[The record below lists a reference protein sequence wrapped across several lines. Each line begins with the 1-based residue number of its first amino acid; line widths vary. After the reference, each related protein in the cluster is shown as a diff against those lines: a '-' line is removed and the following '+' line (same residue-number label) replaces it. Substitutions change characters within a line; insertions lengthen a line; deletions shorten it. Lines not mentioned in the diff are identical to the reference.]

1 MSAETVSVTTAAA
14 SPRPEDERLPVG
26 RSFTYGLQHVLTM
39 YGGIIAV
46 PLIVGSAAGLNAQE
60 TASLVTACL
69 FISGLATILQS
80 VGVKFIG
87 SQLPLVQGV
96 SFTAVATITA
106 ILSDGQLTDVF
117 GAIIVASAIGFFA
130 ATFFAK
136 ILRFFPPVVTGVVIT
151 SIGMTLIPVAANW
164 AMGGDESAPG
174 YGSVANIML
183 ALGTLAIIMLFSKM
197 GIAAL
202 SRLSILIGLV
212 VGTIIASALG
222 LADFSG
228 VGDGSPVSVPMPF
241 AFGLPTFDLAA
252 IISMSIVIVVIMTE
266 TTADIIAVGEVIKT
280 PVDSRRIADGLR
292 ADMLSSAV
300 APVFNSF
307 TQSAFAQNVGLVAI
321 TGVRSRWVV
330 AAGGVILLVLGLV
343 PWLGQVVAAVPM
355 PVLGGAGIVLFG
367 TVAASGI
374 RNLATVKYE
383 GNMNLIIVAT
393 ALAFGMVPVVRP
405 DFYDALPAWFQTI
418 FHSGISSA
426 AIMAVLLN
434 IVFNELKLGNSEN
447 PSVFAAKPVR
457 YLTRDQLEGLED
469 GDAFVDGKLVDC
481 DGEEIPV
488 VPPEKLEE
496 VRTLIAQ
503 GEVTTTQEIP
513 ALVGAVLAES
523 ALSEPTRPSEKS
535 ADQWPS
541 STSEESTPED
551 RTTAAKDADSRQ
563 GR

>member
-1 MSAETVSVTTAAA
+1 
-14 SPRPEDERLPVG
+14 
-26 RSFTYGLQHVLTM
+26 M

-46 PLIVGSAAGLNAQE
+46 PLIVGAAAGLNTQE

-69 FISGLATILQS
+69 FVSGLATILQS

-87 SQLPLVQGV
+87 SRLPLVQGV

-117 GAIIVASAIGFFA
+117 GAIIVASVIGFFA
-130 ATFFAK
+130 ATFFSK
-136 ILRFFPPVVTGVVIT
+136 ILRLFPPVVTGVVIT
-151 SIGMTLIPVAANW
+151 AIGMTLIPVAANW

-174 YGSVANIML
+174 YGSFANIML
-183 ALGTLAIIMLFSKM
+183 ALGTLAIIMLFSKV
-197 GIAAL
+197 GVATL

-212 VGTIIASALG
+212 IGTIIASVLG
-222 LADFSG
+222 LADFSE
-228 VGDGSPVSVPMPF
+228 VGAGNPISVPMPF
-241 AFGLPTFDLAA
+241 AFGLPTFDIAA

-266 TTADIIAVGEVIKT
+266 TTADIIAVGEVIET

-292 ADMLSSAV
+292 ADMLSSAL

-330 AAGGVILLVLGLV
+330 ACGGVILLVLGLV

-434 IVFNELKLGNSEN
+434 IVFNELKLGNSVN

-457 YLTRDQLEGLED
+457 FLTRDQLEGLED

-488 VPPEKLEE
+488 VPAEKVEE
-496 VRTLIAQ
+496 VRSLIAQ

-513 ALVGAVLAES
+513 AVVGAVLAES
-523 ALSEPTRPSEKS
+523 SPPSERAAATAEAAS
-535 ADQWPS
+535 PS
-541 STSEESTPED
+541 DPEGA
-551 RTTAAKDADSRQ
+551 RPTGSRQ
-563 GR
+563 GG

>member
-1 MSAETVSVTTAAA
+1 MSAEPVSATTAAAA
-14 SPRPEDERLPVG
+14 SPRPEDERLPIG

-46 PLIVGSAAGLNAQE
+46 PLIVGAAAGLNTQE

-69 FISGLATILQS
+69 FVSGLATILQS

-87 SQLPLVQGV
+87 SRLPLVQGV

-117 GAIIVASAIGFFA
+117 GAIIVASVIGFFA
-130 ATFFAK
+130 ATFFSK
-136 ILRFFPPVVTGVVIT
+136 ILRLFPPVVTGVVIT
-151 SIGMTLIPVAANW
+151 AIGMTLIPVAANW

-174 YGSVANIML
+174 YGSFANIML
-183 ALGTLAIIMLFSKM
+183 ALGTLAIIMLFSKV
-197 GIAAL
+197 GVATL

-212 VGTIIASALG
+212 IGTIIASVLG
-222 LADFSG
+222 LADFSE
-228 VGDGSPVSVPMPF
+228 VGAGNPISVPMPF
-241 AFGLPTFDLAA
+241 AFGLPTFDIAA

-266 TTADIIAVGEVIKT
+266 TTADIIAVGEVIET

-292 ADMLSSAV
+292 ADMLSSAL

-330 AAGGVILLVLGLV
+330 ACGGVILLVLGLV

-434 IVFNELKLGNSEN
+434 IVFNELKLGNSVN

-457 YLTRDQLEGLED
+457 FLTRDQLEGLED

-488 VPPEKLEE
+488 VPAEKVEE
-496 VRTLIAQ
+496 VRSLIAQ

-513 ALVGAVLAES
+513 AVVGAVLAES
-523 ALSEPTRPSEKS
+523 SPPSERAAATADAASPS
-535 ADQWPS
+535 A
-541 STSEESTPED
+541 PEGA
-551 RTTAAKDADSRQ
+551 RPTGSRQ
-563 GR
+563 GG

>member
-1 MSAETVSVTTAAA
+1 
-14 SPRPEDERLPVG
+14 
-26 RSFTYGLQHVLTM
+26 
-39 YGGIIAV
+39 
-46 PLIVGSAAGLNAQE
+46 
-60 TASLVTACL
+60 
-69 FISGLATILQS
+69 
-80 VGVKFIG
+80 
-87 SQLPLVQGV
+87 
-96 SFTAVATITA
+96 
-106 ILSDGQLTDVF
+106 
-117 GAIIVASAIGFFA
+117 
-130 ATFFAK
+130 
-136 ILRFFPPVVTGVVIT
+136 
-151 SIGMTLIPVAANW
+151 
-164 AMGGDESAPG
+164 
-174 YGSVANIML
+174 
-183 ALGTLAIIMLFSKM
+183 
-197 GIAAL
+197 
-202 SRLSILIGLV
+202 
-212 VGTIIASALG
+212 
-222 LADFSG
+222 
-228 VGDGSPVSVPMPF
+228 
-241 AFGLPTFDLAA
+241 
-252 IISMSIVIVVIMTE
+252 
-266 TTADIIAVGEVIKT
+266 
-280 PVDSRRIADGLR
+280 
-292 ADMLSSAV
+292 
-300 APVFNSF
+300 
-307 TQSAFAQNVGLVAI
+307 
-321 TGVRSRWVV
+321 
-330 AAGGVILLVLGLV
+330 
-343 PWLGQVVAAVPM
+343 
-355 PVLGGAGIVLFG
+355 
-367 TVAASGI
+367 
-374 RNLATVKYE
+374 
-383 GNMNLIIVAT
+383 MNLIIVAT

-535 ADQWPS
+535 SDQWPS

>member
-1 MSAETVSVTTAAA
+1 MSAEPVSATTAAAA
-14 SPRPEDERLPVG
+14 SPRPEDERLPIG

-46 PLIVGSAAGLNAQE
+46 PLIVGAAAGLNTQE

-69 FISGLATILQS
+69 FVSGLATILQS

-87 SQLPLVQGV
+87 SRLPLVQGV

-117 GAIIVASAIGFFA
+117 GAIIVASIIGFFA
-130 ATFFAK
+130 ATFFSK
-136 ILRFFPPVVTGVVIT
+136 ILRLFPPVVTGVVIT
-151 SIGMTLIPVAANW
+151 AIGMTLIPVAANW

-174 YGSVANIML
+174 YGSFANIML
-183 ALGTLAIIMLFSKM
+183 ALGTLAIIMLFSKV
-197 GIAAL
+197 GVATL

-212 VGTIIASALG
+212 IGTIIASVLG
-222 LADFSG
+222 LADFSE
-228 VGDGSPVSVPMPF
+228 VGAGNPISVPMPF
-241 AFGLPTFDLAA
+241 AFGLPTFDIAA

-266 TTADIIAVGEVIKT
+266 TTADIIAVGEVIET

-292 ADMLSSAV
+292 ADMLSSAL

-330 AAGGVILLVLGLV
+330 ACGGVILLVLGLV

-434 IVFNELKLGNSEN
+434 IVFNELKLGNSVN

-457 YLTRDQLEGLED
+457 FLTRDQLEGLED

-488 VPPEKLEE
+488 VPAEKVEE
-496 VRTLIAQ
+496 VRSLIAQ

-513 ALVGAVLAES
+513 AVVGAVLAES
-523 ALSEPTRPSEKS
+523 SPPSERAAATADAASPS
-535 ADQWPS
+535 A
-541 STSEESTPED
+541 PEGA
-551 RTTAAKDADSRQ
+551 RPTGSRQ
-563 GR
+563 GG

>member
-1 MSAETVSVTTAAA
+1 MSAEPVSATTAAVA

-46 PLIVGSAAGLNAQE
+46 PLIVGAAAGLNTQE

-69 FISGLATILQS
+69 FVSGLATILQS
-80 VGVKFIG
+80 VGVTFIG
-87 SQLPLVQGV
+87 SRLPLVQGV

-106 ILSDGQLTDVF
+106 ILSDGKLTDVF
-117 GAIIVASAIGFFA
+117 GAIIVASTIGFFA
-130 ATFFAK
+130 ATFFSK
-136 ILRFFPPVVTGVVIT
+136 ILRLFPPVVTGVVIT
-151 SIGMTLIPVAANW
+151 AIGMTLIPVAANW

-174 YGSVANIML
+174 YGSFANIML
-183 ALGTLAIIMLFSKM
+183 ALGTLAIIMLFSKV

-212 VGTIIASALG
+212 VGTIIASVLG
-222 LADFSG
+222 LADFSE
-228 VGDGSPVSVPMPF
+228 VGAGNPLSVPMPF
-241 AFGLPTFDLAA
+241 AFGLPTFDIAA

-266 TTADIIAVGEVIKT
+266 TTADIIAVGEVIET

-292 ADMLSSAV
+292 ADMLSSAL

-307 TQSAFAQNVGLVAI
+307 TQSAFAQNVGLIAI

-374 RNLATVKYE
+374 RNLASVKYE

-434 IVFNELKLGNSEN
+434 IVFNELKLGNSVN

-457 YLTRDQLEGLED
+457 FLTRDQLEGLED

-488 VPPEKLEE
+488 VPPEKVEE
-496 VRTLIAQ
+496 VRSLIAQ

-513 ALVGAVLAES
+513 ALVGAVLTES
-523 ALSEPTRPSEKS
+523 SLPSEM
-535 ADQWPS
+535 AAAEANAAPPS
-541 STSEESTPED
+541 SPAGAKPTS
-551 RTTAAKDADSRQ
+551 SRQ
-563 GR
+563 GG

>member
-1 MSAETVSVTTAAA
+1 MSAEPVSATTAAAA
-14 SPRPEDERLPVG
+14 SPRPEDERLPIG

-46 PLIVGSAAGLNAQE
+46 PLIVGAAAGLNTQE

-69 FISGLATILQS
+69 FVSGLATILQS

-87 SQLPLVQGV
+87 SRLPLVQGV

-117 GAIIVASAIGFFA
+117 GAIIVASVIGFFA
-130 ATFFAK
+130 ATFFSK
-136 ILRFFPPVVTGVVIT
+136 ILRLFPPVVTGVVIT
-151 SIGMTLIPVAANW
+151 AIGMTLIPVAANW

-174 YGSVANIML
+174 YGSFANIML
-183 ALGTLAIIMLFSKM
+183 ALGTLAIIMLFSKV
-197 GIAAL
+197 GVATL

-212 VGTIIASALG
+212 IGTIIASVLG
-222 LADFSG
+222 LADFSE
-228 VGDGSPVSVPMPF
+228 VGAGNPISVPMPF
-241 AFGLPTFDLAA
+241 AFGLPTFDIAA

-266 TTADIIAVGEVIKT
+266 TTADIIAVGEVIET

-292 ADMLSSAV
+292 ADMLSSAL

-330 AAGGVILLVLGLV
+330 ACGGVILLVLGLV

-434 IVFNELKLGNSEN
+434 IVFNELKLGNSVN

-457 YLTRDQLEGLED
+457 FLTRDQLEGLED

-488 VPPEKLEE
+488 VPAEKVEE
-496 VRTLIAQ
+496 VRSLIAQ

-513 ALVGAVLAES
+513 AVVGAVLAES
-523 ALSEPTRPSEKS
+523 SPPSERAAATAEAAS
-535 ADQWPS
+535 PS
-541 STSEESTPED
+541 DPEGA
-551 RTTAAKDADSRQ
+551 RPTGSRQ
-563 GR
+563 GG

>member
-1 MSAETVSVTTAAA
+1 MSAEPVSATTAAAA
-14 SPRPEDERLPVG
+14 SPRPEDERLPIG

-46 PLIVGSAAGLNAQE
+46 PLIVGAAAGLNTQE

-69 FISGLATILQS
+69 FVSGLATILQS

-87 SQLPLVQGV
+87 SRLPLVQGV

-117 GAIIVASAIGFFA
+117 GAIIVASIIGFFA
-130 ATFFAK
+130 ATFFSK
-136 ILRFFPPVVTGVVIT
+136 ILRLFPPVVTGVVIT
-151 SIGMTLIPVAANW
+151 AIGMTLIPVAANW

-174 YGSVANIML
+174 YGSFANIML
-183 ALGTLAIIMLFSKM
+183 ALGTLAIIMLFSKV
-197 GIAAL
+197 GVATL

-212 VGTIIASALG
+212 IGTIIASVLG
-222 LADFSG
+222 LADFSE
-228 VGDGSPVSVPMPF
+228 VGAGNPISVPMPF
-241 AFGLPTFDLAA
+241 AFGLPTFDIAA

-266 TTADIIAVGEVIKT
+266 TTADIIAVGEVIET

-292 ADMLSSAV
+292 ADMLSSAL

-330 AAGGVILLVLGLV
+330 ACGGVILLVLGLV

-434 IVFNELKLGNSEN
+434 IVFNELKLGNSVN

-457 YLTRDQLEGLED
+457 FLTRDQLEGLED

-488 VPPEKLEE
+488 VPAEKVEE
-496 VRTLIAQ
+496 VRSLIAQ

-513 ALVGAVLAES
+513 AVVGAVLAES
-523 ALSEPTRPSEKS
+523 SPPSEKAAATAEAASPS
-535 ADQWPS
+535 A
-541 STSEESTPED
+541 PEGA
-551 RTTAAKDADSRQ
+551 RPTGSRQ
-563 GR
+563 GG

>member
-1 MSAETVSVTTAAA
+1 MSAEPVSATTAAAA
-14 SPRPEDERLPVG
+14 SPRPEDERLPIG

-46 PLIVGSAAGLNAQE
+46 PLIVGAAAGLNTQE

-69 FISGLATILQS
+69 FVSGLATILQS

-87 SQLPLVQGV
+87 SRLPLVQGV

-117 GAIIVASAIGFFA
+117 GAIIVASIIGFFA
-130 ATFFAK
+130 ATFFSK
-136 ILRFFPPVVTGVVIT
+136 ILRLFPPVVTGVVIT
-151 SIGMTLIPVAANW
+151 AIGMTLIPVAANW

-174 YGSVANIML
+174 YGSFANIML
-183 ALGTLAIIMLFSKM
+183 ALGTLAIIMLFSKV
-197 GIAAL
+197 GVATL

-212 VGTIIASALG
+212 IGTIIASVLG
-222 LADFSG
+222 LADFSE
-228 VGDGSPVSVPMPF
+228 VGAGNPISVPMPF
-241 AFGLPTFDLAA
+241 AFGLPTFDIAA

-266 TTADIIAVGEVIKT
+266 TTADIIAVGEVIET

-292 ADMLSSAV
+292 ADMLSSAL

-330 AAGGVILLVLGLV
+330 ACGGVILLVLGLV

-434 IVFNELKLGNSEN
+434 IVFNELKLGNSVN

-457 YLTRDQLEGLED
+457 FLTRDQLEGLED

-488 VPPEKLEE
+488 VPAEKVEE
-496 VRTLIAQ
+496 VRSLIAQ

-513 ALVGAVLAES
+513 AVVGAVLAES
-523 ALSEPTRPSEKS
+523 SPPSEKAAATADAASPS
-535 ADQWPS
+535 A
-541 STSEESTPED
+541 PEGA
-551 RTTAAKDADSRQ
+551 RPTGSRQ
-563 GR
+563 GG